1 MAQSLQS
8 LVDLDPYKLMSMPTA
23 DLRKV
28 VTRLNS
34 AANKRLK
41 RLEDTVTPAT
51 IAVNRG
57 GGKFSVKGLTTPEQ
71 VRNAYMR
78 VRGFLQD
85 PTSTKSGMKG
95 MYDEFREALQVEGYE
110 VQDGDIARLVGLH
123 DAIRNKDKSK
133 EEKYKAL
140 QDSAE
145 ILGKNNA
152 DIRNVADLLW
162 DMEAYFHDITG
173 VDYAGNRSGGANSDN
188 ISEFFEF

>member
-8 LVDLDPYKLMSMPTA
+8 LLDLDPYKLMAMPTA
-23 DLRKV
+23 DLRKI

-41 RLEDTVTPAT
+41 RLEETVTPAT
-51 IAVNRG
+51 IAAKRG

-78 VRGFLQD
+78 VRGFMQD

-95 MYDEFREALQVEGYE
+95 LYDEFRKALQVEGYKVE
-110 VQDGDIARLVGLH
+110 DADIVRLVGLH

-145 ILGKNNA
+145 ILGKSNA
-152 DIRNVADLLW
+152 DVRNVADLLW
-162 DMEAYFHDITG
+162 DMETYFHDITG
-173 VDYAGNRSGGANSDN
+173 VDYAGNRSGGTTSDN
-188 ISEFFEF
+188 VPEFFEF